1 MTAKKSEGCRKA
13 STDIAKDEPKKL
25 KKLLLSVRPIHK
37 KSLQEWIPLPMGKEY
52 EIDAFSLTRNLD
64 WTAVKRAYDF
74 QPKNYEELIGIRG
87 VGPATVRALALVSEM
102 VYGEK
107 PCWED
112 PIKYSFCV
120 GGKDG
125 VPYPVDRRTYDETI
139 EILGNAI
146 KQAKVGNNDKLNAVK
161 RLRVLANR

>member
-74 QPKNYEELIGIRG
+74 QPKNYEELLDINGI
-87 VGPATVRALALVSEM
+87 GPATVRALVLFFDLG
-102 VYGEK
+102 YGEM
-107 PCWED
+107 P
-112 PIKYSFCV
+112 
-120 GGKDG
+120 
-125 VPYPVDRRTYDETI
+125 
-139 EILGNAI
+139 
-146 KQAKVGNNDKLNAVK
+146 
-161 RLRVLANR
+161 